1 MATPITWKNVSAP
14 DFGDELLA
22 QQRAGNLLGKAVEGL
37 GTNVIDAAEAK
48 RKLETDQFIADLN
61 AAPDDATRNQMVSDA
76 ESGWLN
82 LDRVNTAVTDAQ
94 TQDFKVAEEAR
105 SQLLSTD
112 QHAQAERQLK
122 QDLLM
127 DPLKVS
133 SKELDIDVAQQTLD
147 TAKEIDPYKIRQQ
160 KIKTE
165 EAEKI
170 SPLNIQAK

>member
-61 AAPDDATRNQMVSDA
+61 AAPDDATRNKMVSDA

-105 SQLLSTD
+105 AQLLSD
-112 QHAQAERQLK
+112 RSHMPQAERQLK
-122 QDLLM
+122 QELLM
-127 DPLKVS
+127 RNIVKKINKNRLK
-133 SKELDIDVAQQTLD
+133 KLTRETAMQPLD
-147 TAKEIDPYKIRQQ
+147 T
-160 KIKTE
+160 
-165 EAEKI
+165 
-170 SPLNIQAK
+170 